1 MEKVYGLCQL
11 VGPGEWTQSA
21 AIMHDGQVIGFIN
34 RVRTRSGIR
43 TKTLNLQCDVVEGEC
58 LVWLLQ
64 QSA

>member
-1 MEKVYGLCQL
+1 MEKVYGICQI

-34 RVRTRSGIR
+34 RVRTRSGTW
-43 TKTLNLQCDVVEGEC
+43 TKTFNLQGEVVEGEC
-58 LVWLLQ
+58 LVWLLK